1 MAEIQLFDKETGASA
16 GEITRE
22 QLQYLIDQLEEESAD
37 DQDYFINRPTL
48 ELLAEHRPPEDNLV
62 EVLREALGERDEMEI
77 RWEES

>member
-48 ELLAEHRPPEDNLV
+48 ELLAEQRPPEDNLV
-62 EVLREALGERDEMEI
+62 EVLREALGDRDEMEI